1 MALMDLAEA
10 LKFLVN
16 STHSSG
22 NYPLDQLIKD
32 MCESR
37 RDGIGVYERDQR
49 RFFLLF
55 LKGEPK
61 GAIFVDD
68 RGVLY
73 GDKAMLLLRGSETFS
88 LHDASGDSIA
98 RYVSV
103 SRIFDESH
111 LRHLFTKPLPF
122 IAKKSEVLGVLTLRI
137 VRDGIPQAGFH
148 VSVRKSG
155 VMVGNAVTLEDGTV
169 SFRLFHGTYECAM
182 MDESHQILKAQ
193 IQFDKQ
199 DSYLTIEIGHND
211 SAK

>member
-1 MALMDLAEA
+1 MDLAEA
-10 LKFLVN
+10 LKFLVD
-16 STHSSG
+16 STPSSG
-22 NYPLDQLIKD
+22 SYPLDQLIRD

-37 RDGIGVYERDQR
+37 MDGIGVSERDQR

-68 RGVLY
+68 KGVLY
-73 GDKAMLLLRGSETFS
+73 GDKAMLLLRGSEIFS
-88 LHDASGDSIA
+88 FHDASGDSVA

-111 LRHLFTKPLPF
+111 LRHLFTKPIPS
-122 IAKKSEVLGVLTLRI
+122 IAKKSEALGVLTLRI
-137 VRDGIPQAGFH
+137 VRGGIPQAGFH

-155 VMVGNAVTLEDGTV
+155 MMLGNAVTLEDGIV
-169 SFRLFHGTYECAM
+169 SFRLFHGAYECAL
-182 MDESHQILKAQ
+182 MDEKHQILKAQ

-199 DSYLTIEIGHND
+199 DSYLTIEIEHND
-211 SAK
+211 SVK